1 MIPFNVVIII
11 IVSQCLINLLGIWV
25 LSKENKGK
33 DDVIEKLSNQLRDKD
48 AAARLY
54 KHLWEAKEKHD

>member
-1 MIPFNVVIII
+1 MIPFDVLICI
-11 IVSQCLINLLGIWV
+11 IVAQCLCNLLGIWV

-48 AAARLY
+48 VLARLY
-54 KHLWEAKEKHD
+54 KHLWEAKEKDD